1 MTTLVLARKY
11 RPRRFDEM
19 VGQEHVVQALA
30 NALRSNRLHHAYL
43 FTGTRGVGKTTVSRI
58 LAKSLNCVG
67 PDGQGGVTDQPCGV
81 CNHCRDIDAGRHVDY
96 TELDAAS
103 NRGVEEIGQLLDRA
117 VYKPVLART
126 KVYLIDEVHMLS
138 STAFNAML
146 KTLEE
151 PPEHLKF
158 VLATTDPQ
166 KLPIT
171 VLSRCL
177 QFNLRPMAPE
187 TVREHL
193 DRVLAAEAIP
203 AEPGALR
210 LLARAA
216 RGSMRDALSLTDQAI
231 AYGNGALA
239 EEGVRTML
247 GAVDQRLAED
257 LVDALVAGD
266 GARVVQHCDRLRD
279 EGLSAEGMLE
289 EIAALCQRMAVQQA
303 APGALDAEDPEQAAA
318 LALAA
323 RLPADETQLLYGLAL
338 QGRAELP
345 LAPDEFSGLLMV
357 LLRFL
362 AFRPAPEAGRPAAV
376 APPSGPAARPRA
388 TPSAALRSPA
398 PPAVQM
404 PVPVPAPQPPTPKA
418 HDAPP
423 KAVQMHD
430 TQPQAVQARGA
441 GSPLAQGPVLQP
453 TAAAPRL
460 APQPPAMPPRAA
472 APAAEA
478 SPPRPAAEAPRRPR
492 EPAPWD
498 DEAPHPALAEETV
511 TRPAA
516 SGPRSAPQGLRDD
529 EPPHP
534 AEDDWHG
541 APPAAEEEGRSEA
554 AFDPPLADAPPAPV
568 ARPQPAPAA
577 ADAAAPLPDS
587 PLGAAWAALVDTL
600 IEQGGVAA
608 LHRQLA
614 WQAQCLSLE
623 PETGRVQ
630 LRIDRETLRNALHI
644 ERLQAALA
652 AHWQRPVTLGVEA
665 GPVEDSP
672 ARRDAAARLARQRAA
687 ESACEA
693 DPLVQAL
700 LERHRGAKLLP
711 GTLQPR

>member
-193 DRVLAAEAIP
+193 GRVLAAEAIP

-247 GAVDQRLAED
+247 GAVDDRLAES
-257 LVDALVAGD
+257 LVEALAAGD

-289 EIAALCQRMAVQQA
+289 AIATLCQRMAVQQA
-303 APGALDAEDPEQAAA
+303 VPGALDADDPEQAAA

-323 RLPADETQLLYGLAL
+323 RLPADETQLLYSLAL
-338 QGRAELP
+338 QGRAELA

-362 AFRPAPEAGRPAAV
+362 AFRPAPDGVPRPAAP
-376 APPSGPAARPRA
+376 APAEPAARPRA
-388 TPSAALRSPA
+388 TSSAALRSPA
-398 PPAVQM
+398 PPAAQM
-404 PVPVPAPQPPTPKA
+404 PAPQPPDEGPA
-418 HDAPP
+418 AWPARAMASPVAAPAPVSPSLPAAAIAPRPAPAVAPP
-423 KAVQMHD
+423 
-430 TQPQAVQARGA
+430 PSR
-441 GSPLAQGPVLQP
+441 PE
-453 TAAAPRL
+453 AAAP
-460 APQPPAMPPRAA
+460 
-472 APAAEA
+472 
-478 SPPRPAAEAPRRPR
+478 APRRPR

-498 DEAPHPALAEETV
+498 EEVPHPALSED
-511 TRPAA
+511 RPTPPA
-516 SGPRSAPQGLRDD
+516 SQALPGEDA
-529 EPPHP
+529 PHP
-534 AEDDWHG
+534 VEAQGQAAPFAAEDG
-541 APPAAEEEGRSEA
+541 APPELDFESPSEA
-554 AFDPPLADAPPAPV
+554 AVASTAPPPSAE
-568 ARPQPAPAA
+568 R
-577 ADAAAPLPDS
+577 ADPLPDS
-587 PLGAAWAALVDTL
+587 PLGVAWAALVDTL
-600 IEQGGVAA
+600 IAQGRVAA

-614 WQAQCLSLE
+614 WQAQCLKLG
-623 PETGRVQ
+623 PETGEVQ
-630 LRIDRETLRNALHI
+630 LRIDRETLRSPLHI

-652 AHWQRPVTLGVEA
+652 AHWQRPVTLQVEA
-665 GPVEDSP
+665 GPVDDSP
-672 ARRDAAARLARQRAA
+672 ARRDAAARLARQQAA
-687 ESACEA
+687 EAACEA

-700 LERHRGAKLLP
+700 LGRHRGAQLLP